1 MTVRQ
6 LRYLA
11 LSAHLAM
18 MALVVLWHSVLFP
31 HADISSVGLTV
42 GWLLPLMLPLP
53 GILKGKPYTHAWANF
68 ILMFYFLHALTM
80 IWVDEGKQGIAI
92 AELILT
98 SISFLANV
106 KYAKLRGRELGLGL
120 KKLSQVEKDEKA
132 FFESSN

>member
-6 LRYLA
+6 LRFIA
-11 LSAHLAM
+11 LGAHLAM
-18 MALVVLWHSVLFP
+18 IALVALWHSVIFP
-31 HADISSVGLTV
+31 HPDINPTGMTV
-42 GWLLPLMLPLP
+42 AWLLPLLLPLV

-80 IWVDEGKQGIAI
+80 IWVDEGKQLMAVF
-92 AELILT
+92 ELVLT
-98 SISFLANV
+98 SISFIANV
-106 KYAKLRGRELGLGL
+106 RFAKLRGRELGQGL